1 MSRILIIDDEP
12 ALCWALAEA
21 ATAAGHTA
29 TTAAS
34 IEQAREKLTT
44 FIPHAIILDVRLP
57 GQDGLSALSEFR
69 KSLPD
74 VPLIV
79 MTAFGD
85 LPTATRAFSGG
96 AFEYLVKPFELQT
109 FLNVLG
115 QALLAQSAAAPPTQS
130 SHQPAG
136 PIVGTSPAMQAVYR
150 QIALIAPAPF
160 PVLLL
165 GETGTGKELAA
176 RAIHDH
182 SSVSAGPFVPV
193 CPASLNPTLIESEL
207 FGHVRGAFTGAD
219 EQRRGLFEMAAGGT
233 LFLDEI
239 ADTPPAVQ
247 VKLLRVLET
256 RRFSPV
262 GSGTERSTTARFI
275 AATHRNLPQLIAAGQ
290 FREDLYHRLTAFTIH
305 LPPLRKRHGDLPLLV
320 NAFLAQLP
328 DNVRPGLVS
337 YEFLHALQQR
347 PWTGNVR
354 ELRNAVE
361 HAVVLCRGGQL
372 LPEHLPR
379 HALPENSHYKAGNTT
394 DLSSAL
400 NRWIDLQLQEQPD
413 NLYAQATRMLDS
425 LLLREILSRTSQN
438 RTAAAKILGM
448 DRATLRNRLREL
460 DPHCDPE

>member
-1 MSRILIIDDEP
+1 
-12 ALCWALAEA
+12 
-21 ATAAGHTA
+21 
-29 TTAAS
+29 
-34 IEQAREKLTT
+34 
-44 FIPHAIILDVRLP
+44 
-57 GQDGLSALSEFR
+57 
-69 KSLPD
+69 
-74 VPLIV
+74 
-79 MTAFGD
+79 
-85 LPTATRAFSGG
+85 
-96 AFEYLVKPFELQT
+96 
-109 FLNVLG
+109 
-115 QALLAQSAAAPPTQS
+115 
-130 SHQPAG
+130 
-136 PIVGTSPAMQAVYR
+136 
-150 QIALIAPAPF
+150 
-160 PVLLL
+160 
-165 GETGTGKELAA
+165 LAA

-305 LPPLRKRHGDLPLLV
+305 LPPLRERHGDLPLLV

-337 YEFLHALQQR
+337 NEFLHALQQR